1 VPLARRPMV
10 WADDGTRRALRGTRR
25 QGDTVIML
33 DPNAQSAVT
42 RELRDIPVQAARKAV
57 LVAGSFSRE
66 QVASR
71 YPSGPADRGSTD
83 VSCLATDERTVTRQS
98 SAGDVPGGLSPACRR
113 HVRIRHRGAAPIAS
127 ALDWPLE
134 RVVVRT
140 RGVGMPAQQALVV
153 DVGSAVAPSL
163 RTRRFA
169 SSGSGARAP
178 PLIHL
183 RIIMV

>member
-1 VPLARRPMV
+1 
-10 WADDGTRRALRGTRR
+10 
-25 QGDTVIML
+25 ML

-66 QVASR
+66 QVAIR